1 MVRNENISMRGTW
14 CKYSK
19 YELKERDDITFIVP
33 TKNSKP
39 STYDVFDVKNE
50 ILKDLLYI
58 GKIFWEEP
66 SKNMQDQKAKEIFFS
81 KRKDFQKLALDFVNK
96 YGFLGNADYLPENL
110 DFYDDE
116 NLGVKLG
123 YHNVVPTLDFEK
135 HYFGF
140 LDRDWS
146 KTLDVNEMQY
156 LSGKNEKNEQIGEKR
171 PEQFIFAKEYSESV
185 YEILEFAS
193 QIYDKMFV
201 ISSYEKAETEDEKEM
216 FSDFIYYSVR
226 HTGLSMYFDED
237 ANKMVLNLG
246 LGTLASIIETIFVFN
261 ETNNRN
267 EVRLC
272 RYCNKPFI
280 ATNLNSFY
288 DKPQCRNNA
297 SVRNYRK
304 RKKEEDK

>member
-1 MVRNENISMRGTW
+1 MTEKEQKQAAKQFAEFWKDKG
-14 CKYSK
+14 
-19 YELKERDDITFIVP
+19 YEKGQSQTFW
-33 TKNSKP
+33 
-39 STYDVFDVKNE
+39 
-50 ILKDLLYI
+50 LQLL
-58 GKIFWEEP
+58 
-66 SKNMQDQKAKEIFFS
+66 SQ
-81 KRKDFQKLALDFVNK
+81 V
-96 YGFLGNADYLPENL
+96 YGIE
-110 DFYDDE
+110 
-116 NLGVKLG
+116 
-123 YHNVVPTLDFEK
+123 
-135 HYFGF
+135 
-140 LDRDWS
+140 
-146 KTLDVNEMQY
+146 
-156 LSGKNEKNEQIGEKR
+156 R

-246 LGTLASIIETIFVFN
+246 FGTLASIIETIFVFN